1 MELKGDASPTFDQ
14 FSKEMD
20 KRLKADRKDLLKGT
34 ERDVSDEVGN
44 ENSRENTNWSTVTED
59 DCTGMVE
66 KLNNSENGVN
76 TTLKDCSNS
85 SKFFGEKNRDET
97 FIKKPEGTEKNN
109 HIKTNFNIVHEDPE
123 LAKKNHV
130 RSSKNVGAINVMI
143 LGMT

>member
-1 MELKGDASPTFDQ
+1 MQQKGDANPRFNK
-14 FSKEMD
+14 FREKMD
-20 KRLKADRKDLLKGT
+20 KRLEAGKKDLLKCT
-34 ERDVSDEVGN
+34 EQDISDEVGN
-44 ENSRENTNWSTVTED
+44 ENSRENTNWLTVTED

-109 HIKTNFNIVHEDPE
+109 HIKTNFNIVHEDPV
-123 LAKKNHV
+123 LAKTNHV
-130 RSSKNVGAINVMI
+130 QLSKKFII
-143 LGMT
+143 FFDEIQI